1 MCILLQYIIR
11 KRSRTKWHNQ
21 PFPKE
26 SQEKILHPKR
36 VNYRKLDKSIQK
48 RYDVPILIT
57 DSQEFYEGKRSTP
70 YRSREEF
77 DSIIL
82 SDYSSKFENT
92 PPSFALETPKYNP
105 SGLSKSIVYVSNK
118 NENKN
123 EIQTNEH
130 IDLDEQLH
138 NISEIPIINESTY
151 SEYNI
156 LIYY

>member
-1 MCILLQYIIR
+1 MCILVQYIVR

-36 VNYRKLDKSIQK
+36 VNYRKLGKSIQK

-77 DSIIL
+77 NSIIL
-82 SDYSSKFENT
+82 SDFSSKIENT
-92 PPSFALETPKYNP
+92 PPSFALETPTYNP
-105 SGLSKSIVYVSNK
+105 SGLSKSIVCSSIQNEMK
-118 NENKN
+118 NENQAN
-123 EIQTNEH
+123 EYK
-130 IDLDEQLH
+130 DLDEQLH
-138 NISEIPIINESTY
+138 NISEIPIVNESTY
-151 SEYNI
+151 YEYNI
-156 LIYY
+156 TKYY

>member
-1 MCILLQYIIR
+1 MRILVQYIVR

-77 DSIIL
+77 NSIIL
-82 SDYSSKFENT
+82 SDYSSKIENT
-92 PPSFALETPKYNP
+92 PPSFALETTTYNP
-105 SGLSKSIVYVSNK
+105 SGLSKSIVCSSIQNEMK
-118 NENKN
+118 NENQAN
-123 EIQTNEH
+123 EYK
-130 IDLDEQLH
+130 DLDEQLH
-138 NISEIPIINESTY
+138 NISEIPIVNESTY
-151 SEYNI
+151 YEYNI
-156 LIYY
+156 TKYY